1 MIIIKTPLRINFTG
15 GGTDLPRFY
24 EKFEEKVISSTIDKF
39 IYIIVKRQYGFIG
52 FKYKINWSK
61 SEFKNKLKDIEHQIV
76 RVTLKYFKINFSI
89 EISTFLDIPAGTGL
103 GSSGTFAVGLINGIS
118 KILNKKLSKKKIA
131 EIAFFIEENL
141 LKRQIRKQDHYSAI
155 FRRLNK
161 IIFKKTRNVKVKEI
175 ITKKYFLNKLEK
187 NYLFQFNKMKK
198 ELNNFEHFFAN
209 KKPGLKKIS
218 ELLNEQ
224 WSLKKKV
231 NNLVRSVY
239 LNKIYNRCIN
249 AGAYGGKLLGEGI
262 SGFYLLTC
270 NNLTMRKTS
279 SIFGSNNEI

>member
-1 MIIIKTPLRINFTG
+1 MINLN
-15 GGTDLPRFY
+15 
-24 EKFEEKVISSTIDKF
+24 
-39 IYIIVKRQYGFIG
+39 IIVKRQYGFIG

-61 SEFKNKLKDIEHQIV
+61 SEFKNKLKDIVHQIV

-161 IIFKKTRNVKVKEI
+161 IIFKKTKNVKVK
-175 ITKKYFLNKLEK
+175 
-187 NYLFQFNKMKK
+187 K
-198 ELNNFEHFFAN
+198 EVNNFEHFFSN

-239 LNKIYNRCIN
+239 LNKIYNRCFN
-249 AGAYGGKLLGEGI
+249 GGKLLGERI